1 MLSAANW
8 FLLSGCA
15 TYVNY
20 RVVSLCTLITITATS
35 DDGKIKAGCRVLR
48 KACVKAI

>member
-20 RVVSLCTLITITATS
+20 RVVPLCTLINITTTLN
-35 DDGKIKAGCRVLR
+35 DGKIRAGCRVLR
-48 KACVKAI
+48 KACVKAK